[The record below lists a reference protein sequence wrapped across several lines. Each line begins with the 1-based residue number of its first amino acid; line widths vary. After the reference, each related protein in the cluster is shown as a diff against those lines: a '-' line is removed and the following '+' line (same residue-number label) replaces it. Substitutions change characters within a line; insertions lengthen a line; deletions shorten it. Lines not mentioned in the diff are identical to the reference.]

1 MPVCEANVN
10 THSSLIFFIVVTK
23 YLARSHRREER
34 FVLAPGIKGRQ
45 AGGGSSGL
53 WQQEAACLHLSR
65 SRSRDETESGTE
77 NLKAGR

>member
-34 FVLAPGIKGRQ
+34 FVLAR
-45 AGGGSSGL
+45 GS
-53 WQQEAACLHLSR
+53 R
-65 SRSRDETESGTE
+65 
-77 NLKAGR
+77 AGRPVAGVQGCGSRKLLAYI